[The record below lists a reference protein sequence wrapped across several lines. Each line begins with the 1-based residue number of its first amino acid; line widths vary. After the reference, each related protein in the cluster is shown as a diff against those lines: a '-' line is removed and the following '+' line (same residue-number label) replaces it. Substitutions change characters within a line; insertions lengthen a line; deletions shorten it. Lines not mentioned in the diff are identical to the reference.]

1 VTAGAER
8 VETPVISVDFST
20 WMLNG
25 QRMSRSDHALLQVF
39 VERADQ
45 VVTKR
50 ELWNAFWGSVPQN
63 GYGRFTSR
71 ALEAAI
77 SRLRRKGVPLVNIW
91 GVGWLLP
98 ADALAT
104 IANNA
109 DTRTERHADD
119 VSAPLRPTRQT

>member
-1 VTAGAER
+1 VSAGADQ
-8 VETPVISVDFST
+8 VETQVLSVNFST

-39 VERADQ
+39 VERVGE

-50 ELWNAFWGSVPQN
+50 ELWHACWGSVPQN
-63 GYGRFTSR
+63 TYGRFTSR
-71 ALEAAI
+71 ALEAAV

-98 ADALAT
+98 EDA
-104 IANNA
+104 IPSS
-109 DTRTERHADD
+109 TEYAR
-119 VSAPLRPTRQT
+119 RQL